1 VAAPPS
7 YRDIAT
13 SMTSLVAFYI
23 STNRC
28 EAIGN
33 LQVQY
38 AGRSKKN
45 GLPALHFK
53 SIVEKKHTTAGP
65 KERRRDVLKDADA

>member
-1 VAAPPS
+1 VAAHPS

-33 LQVQY
+33 LQVPY

-45 GLPALHFK
+45 GLPALHLA
-53 SIVEKKHTTAGP
+53 SIIEKKHSIVGP

>member
-1 VAAPPS
+1 VAAHPS

-23 STNRC
+23 STNRY

-38 AGRSKKN
+38 AGRSKKI
-45 GLPALHFK
+45 GLPALHLK

-65 KERRRDVLKDADA
+65 KERRRMC